1 MGGNVFTQDFKVL
14 PLQLD
19 SLSSFTENIKHILD
33 EFKLVYKFP
42 KYFRNKVTF
51 NDLDIICDFTN
62 AISKTEMIDYC
73 AGRNIPIQVNSPAV
87 SMLIDNHQVD
97 LIETVNYD
105 FSSFLID
112 YGDTIVYI
120 KRLLK
125 NLNHDLT
132 LNTKGLEYKVR
143 FKSTLVTV
151 FITDDVYYIL
161 NLLDLD
167 YQTYLNG
174 FDSVNDVFEWIYRSK
189 YFNSET
195 MSIKN
200 CNSRTRQRLNKRPS
214 TKLFEEFLEN
224 KPKKIQE
231 QFDLEI
237 ELPLVIDQGKTILN
251 ELQFRSD
258 LKAKLNG
265 RVVLKLFPDF
275 PVMALKAFLRN
286 TITKYQT
293 DLLTYTQDQLNTMV
307 TDEVHLYLK
316 NSILKE

>member
-1 MGGNVFTQDFKVL
+1 MGGNVVIQNFKVL

-42 KYFRNKVTF
+42 KYFKNKVTF

-62 AISKTEMIDYC
+62 AISKSEMIDYC
-73 AGRNIPIQVNSPAV
+73 TGCNIPIQVNSPAV
-87 SMLIDNHQVD
+87 SMLINNHQVD

-151 FITDDVYYIL
+151 FITDDIYYIL

-167 YQTYLNG
+167 YNTYQDG
-174 FDSVNDVFEWIYRSK
+174 FDSINEVFEWIYRSK
-189 YFNSET
+189 YFNSTT
-195 MSIKN
+195 MSIDF
-200 CNSRTRQRLNKRPS
+200 CNNKSRSRLKKRPS
-214 TKLFEEFLEN
+214 TKLFEDFLVS
-224 KPKKIQE
+224 KPKKLQE
-231 QFDLEI
+231 QFDFEI
-237 ELPLVIDQGKTILN
+237 ELPSVLVQGKTIQD

-258 LKAKLNG
+258 LKAKVNG
-265 RVVLKLFPDF
+265 GVVLNLYPDF
-275 PVMALKAFLRN
+275 PVVALKPFLLE
-286 TITKYQT
+286 TINKYQSV
-293 DLLTYTQDQLNTMV
+293 LLTYTKEQIDTMV
-307 TDEVHLYLK
+307 TTEANLFLNK
-316 NSILKE
+316 LNP